1 MEFTLAIIP
10 SIVLLIY
17 IYKMDK
23 KEKEPRKFL
32 FKLFVAGIIV
42 IIPAIIVEIILGVVV
57 ESITVVGSLPYAILD
72 GFIVAAGTEEVFKYL
87 FLKRKSWDS
96 SYFDCMFDGIVYAV
110 FVSLGFASLE
120 NIMYVFD
127 EGIGIAIMRMFTS
140 VPGHMCFAVFM
151 GYYYSK
157 ARFAINRGDIREC
170 KRFKRKALIVP
181 ILIHG
186 LYDCLI
192 MMESEVVGEDAT
204 AVAFLIWVVFVIALF
219 IRSFILVAKASKN
232 DEYIV
237 RHVESWDCTCGVTCY
252 GNYCAYCGTARDL
265 CL

>member
-10 SIVLLIY
+10 SIALLIY

-23 KEKEPRKFL
+23 KEKEPKKFL
-32 FKLFVAGIIV
+32 LKLFISGV
-42 IIPAIIVEIILGVVV
+42 ILVIPAVIVETLIGMVV
-57 ESITVVGSLPYAILD
+57 ESITIEGSISYAIIE
-72 GFIVAAGTEEVFKYL
+72 GFIVAAGTEEIGKYL

-110 FVSLGFASLE
+110 FVSLGFASIE

-127 EGIGIAIMRMFTS
+127 DGIGVAIMRMFTS

-151 GYYYSK
+151 GYYYSR
-157 ARFAINRGDIREC
+157 ARFAINKGDVRAC
-170 KRFKRKALIVP
+170 KKFKRKAVIIP

-186 LYDCLI
+186 FYDFLI
-192 MMESEVVGEDAT
+192 MMESDVVGEDT
-204 AVAFLIWVVFVIALF
+204 TTVAFLIWLVFVIVLF
-219 IRSFILVAKASKN
+219 VRSFILVAKASKN

-237 RHVESWDCTCGVTCY
+237 RHVESWDCNCGSTCY
-252 GNYCAYCGTARDL
+252 GNFCAYCGTARDV